1 MKKLIAIL
9 LTSLFLSYNIAT
21 TVKAS
26 VKSPPK
32 GISADSVVLLD
43 ATTGKLLYEKNKDSA
58 YPPASTTKIMT
69 ILLVLEHSNLN
80 DIVTVSKNASLTEG
94 SRIYLV
100 AGEKLTVKELLYGLI
115 LASAN
120 DCAVALAE
128 HVSGTTQK
136 FAKLMN
142 SKADALGCKNTNF
155 VNPNGLYNIKHKTSA
170 YALSLIMQELTKHP
184 EFKVIATTPSYKMA
198 STNKSKIKRP
208 LWNENRLIHKD
219 DPNYYSGCEGGKTGY
234 TTESQH
240 SYIAVAT
247 RNGQRLI
254 VVLVHDSKKT
264 FFPDSRKLLDY
275 GFENFELVK
284 QFSKNDVVSKLT
296 LEDGTV
302 LPLLASKDLYIVKAK
317 NSTSTSTTKI
327 EQKKINSSSIKKGDL
342 VNKAVISF
350 GENSYPLDLTS
361 GINYTKNTSA
371 LKNTILNDAL
381 PSSNSFSVFKN
392 IIKYVLIIL
401 VLLIVFLRIRILRRR
416 KIRKIRNRF
425 IYNRKNKKW

>member
-9 LTSLFLSYNIAT
+9 LTSLFLFLNIST
-21 TVKAS
+21 TVQAI
-26 VKSPPK
+26 VKSPPA

-43 ATTGKLLYEKNKDSA
+43 ATTGKLLYEKNKDTA

-69 ILLVLEHSNLN
+69 ILLVLEHCNLS
-80 DIVTVSKNASLTEG
+80 DVVTVSKNASLTEG

-100 AGEKLTVKELLYGLI
+100 AGEKLTVKELLYGLV

-128 HVSGTTQK
+128 HVSGSTQK

-142 SKADALGCKNTNF
+142 TRADALGCKNTNF

-198 STNKSKIKRP
+198 ATNKSKIRRP

-219 DPNYYSGCEGGKTGY
+219 DPNYYPGSEGGKTGY
-234 TTESQH
+234 TTESKH

-247 RNGQRLI
+247 KNGQKLI
-254 VVLVHDSKKT
+254 VALVHDSKKT

-275 GFENFELVK
+275 GFSNFELVK

-296 LEDGTV
+296 LKDGTV

-327 EQKKINSSSIKKGDL
+327 KQRDLDLSSVKKGEL
-342 VNKAVISF
+342 VDTAVITF
-350 GENSYPLDLTS
+350 GENTYPLDLTS
-361 GINYTKNTSA
+361 GINYTKNAPS
-371 LKNTILNDAL
+371 LKDSILNDT
-381 PSSNSFSVFKN
+381 SSSSK
-392 IIKYVLIIL
+392 KHLIINIVKCIIVAL
-401 VLLIVFLRIRILRRR
+401 VLLIVFLRRKSISRR
-416 KIRKIRNRF
+416 KRIKRINSF
-425 IYNRKNKKW
+425 IYNHRNRK